1 MDESSGNS
9 QSNSSSDI
17 SSDDENNLSEL
28 LSDHPDRI
36 YNMLRMNKDTF
47 QHLCLFL
54 KGKGVLMDSQ
64 RTRISVME
72 SVAIFLQT
80 VGLSERQRTSCER
93 FQHSLETISR
103 HMKRVSRALNL
114 LAPELICP
122 PNFSH
127 IHPRILNNTHFFPYF
142 KDCVGAIDGTL
153 IAASVPVSRQNA
165 YRSRH
170 GDISQNVM
178 AVCDFD
184 LMFTYVMAG
193 WEGSANDARVFM
205 DCLNNDLNFLWPP
218 NVDSAYPNFPG
229 FLASYRQDCYHI
241 NSFRGN
247 NRQSH
252 SPKELFNQ
260 RHSQLCNVIE
270 RAFGVLKNRF
280 PILKGPMPPYSLDRQ
295 RDLVIACCVIHN
307 FIQKFGIDDQFFE
320 HGERGEFD
328 DLDNEANDQFHR
340 LPQQSQQDIDTQ
352 AAFRDAMAGHL

>member
-1 MDESSGNS
+1 
-9 QSNSSSDI
+9 
-17 SSDDENNLSEL
+17 
-28 LSDHPDRI
+28 
-36 YNMLRMNKDTF
+36 
-47 QHLCLFL
+47 
-54 KGKGVLMDSQ
+54 
-64 RTRISVME
+64 ME

-80 VGLSERQRTSCER
+80 VGLRECQRTSCER

-114 LAPELICP
+114 VASELICP
-122 PNFSH
+122 PNFNV
-127 IHPRILNNTHFFPYF
+127 IHPRILNNIHFFLYF
-142 KDCVGAIDGTL
+142 KDCIGTIDGTL
-153 IAASVPVSRQNA
+153 IPASVPVSRQNA

-170 GDISQNVM
+170 GDISKNVM
-178 AVCDFD
+178 VVCDFD

-205 DCLNNDLNFLWPP
+205 DCLNNDLNFPWPP

-229 FLASYRQDCYHI
+229 FLAPCRQDRYHI

-247 NRQSH
+247 NRQAH

-260 RHSQLCNVIE
+260 RHSQLRNVIE

-307 FIQKFGIDDQFFE
+307 FIRKFGIDDQFFE

-328 DLDNEANDQFHR
+328 DPDNEANDQYRR

-352 AAFRDAMAGHL
+352 AAFRDAMAGHLWNDRDTGNDNTD